1 MFTAAVPVFVR
12 IKLCDTLLPTETFPK
27 LRLVEL
33 AVRTPEPGDAGF
45 VPDALV

>member
-1 MFTAAVPVFVR
+1 MFTVAVPVLVR
-12 IKLCDTLLPTETFPK
+12 VRLCEALLPTATFPK

-33 AVRTPEPGDAGF
+33 AVRVPEPGDC

>member
-1 MFTAAVPVFVR
+1 MLTVAVPVFVR
-12 IKLCDTLLPTETFPK
+12 VRLCEALLPTETFPK

-33 AVRTPEPGDAGF
+33 AVRTPEPVAGGG